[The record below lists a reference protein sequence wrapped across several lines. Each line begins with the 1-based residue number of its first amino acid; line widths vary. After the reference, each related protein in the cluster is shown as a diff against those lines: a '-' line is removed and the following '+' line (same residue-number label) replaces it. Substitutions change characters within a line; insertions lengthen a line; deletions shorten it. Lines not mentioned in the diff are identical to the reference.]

1 MGGEIMQRITN
12 LSDEASQLTKVV
24 LADGSVATFEFIY
37 NSAVERWMFNVSHPD
52 IECDG
57 MILCAGANVL
67 RMFRNTI
74 PFGLGCYST
83 DGADPFYIEDF
94 ASGRITLYV
103 LDAPEVGFFETSV
116 YGAGAVAA

>member
-1 MGGEIMQRITN
+1 MKLISN
-12 LSDEASQLTKVV
+12 LSDEADQISKVV
-24 LADGSVATFEFIY
+24 LADGSVVTFEFFYLAAI
-37 NSAVERWMFNVSHPD
+37 ERWAFSVSHPD

-57 MILCAGANVL
+57 MILCCGANVL
-67 RMFRNTI
+67 REFRNTI

-103 LDAPEVGFFETSV
+103 LDASEVQFFETSV

>member
-1 MGGEIMQRITN
+1 MGGAMKLISN
-12 LSDEASQLTKVV
+12 LSNEASQLTKVV
-24 LADGSVATFEFIY
+24 LADGSVATFSFVY
-37 NSAVERWMFNVSHPD
+37 NAAVERWAFSVSHPD

-57 MILCAGANVL
+57 MVLCAGANVL
-67 RMFRNTI
+67 RMFRNKI

-103 LDAPEVGFFETSV
+103 LDEPEVEFFETAV

>member
-1 MGGEIMQRITN
+1 MQQITN

-24 LADGSVATFEFIY
+24 LADGSVATFQFLY
-37 NSAVERWMFNVSHPD
+37 NAAVERWGFSVSHPD

-103 LDAPEVGFFETSV
+103 LDESEVEFFETAV
-116 YGAGAVAA
+116 YGAGVAAA

>member
-1 MGGEIMQRITN
+1 MQQITN
-12 LSDEASQLTKVV
+12 LSDEADQIAKVV
-24 LADGSVATFEFIY
+24 LADGSVATFDFVY
-37 NSAVERWMFNVSHPD
+37 LGAVERWAFSVSHPE

-57 MILCAGANVL
+57 MILCAGPNVL

-103 LDAPEVGFFETSV
+103 LDASEVQYFEQNV
-116 YGAGAVAA
+116 YDVQGAAA